1 MRLRFHPPFDFQKGW
16 IEVPLSKS
24 LTVREFLSL
33 LKEKFPEMAGF
44 IKESEE
50 ETFHSFLILRGDY
63 VFTSKDMVKDDDS
76 IEIMM
81 PLTGGG
87 DAREGF

>member
-1 MRLRFHPPFDFQKGW
+1 PALEVALAPASALPQSPPFATA
-16 IEVPLSKS
+16 VP
-24 LTVREFLSL
+24 
-33 LKEKFPEMAGF
+33 
-44 IKESEE
+44 E